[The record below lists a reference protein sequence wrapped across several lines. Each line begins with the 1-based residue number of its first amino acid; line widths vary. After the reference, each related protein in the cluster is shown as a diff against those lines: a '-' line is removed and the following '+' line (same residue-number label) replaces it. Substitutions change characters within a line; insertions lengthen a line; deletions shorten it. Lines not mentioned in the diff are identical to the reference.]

1 MKLIK
6 NGVVLIIIVMISST
20 ILGCVD
26 DNSTDSDGDGLT
38 DVSERIAKTNPFE
51 VDTDHDGVWDSK
63 DSNPCYPGILI
74 DSKQKLER
82 SDLYST
88 DIGIPKGSAFKFWKG
103 TCVGYAS
110 GRIYR
115 NYEINASYSQ
125 VLDFFLENMIHD
137 GWRVRSA
144 AEELKHTNHGPS
156 GMSMYYS
163 KEWLDQP
170 QYVTILVIGQDER
183 RDVDPYTQF
192 TIILSQLD

>member
-6 NGVVLIIIVMISST
+6 NGLVLIVIVIVSST

-38 DVSERIAKTNPFE
+38 DVSERVAKTNPFD
-51 VDTDHDGVWDSK
+51 VDTDHDGVWDFK
-63 DSNPCYPGILI
+63 DSNPHYPGILI

-82 SDLYST
+82 SDLYDT
-88 DIGIPKGSAFKFWKG
+88 DIGIPNGSALKYWKG
-103 TCVGYAS
+103 TGVGYAS
-110 GRIYR
+110 GRIYE

-137 GWRVRSA
+137 GWQVRCE
-144 AEELKHTNHGPS
+144 AEELKHIYYGPS
-156 GMSMYYS
+156 GISMCYS
-163 KEWLDQP
+163 KEWQD
-170 QYVTILVIGQDER
+170 QYVTILVVGQDER
-183 RDVDPYTQF
+183 WDVDPYTQF

>member
-6 NGVVLIIIVMISST
+6 NGLVLIVIVMVSST

-26 DNSTDSDGDGLT
+26 DKSTDSDGDGLT
-38 DVSERIAKTNPFE
+38 DVSERIAQTNPFD

-63 DSNPCYPGILI
+63 DLNPLYPGILV

-88 DIGIPKGSAFKFWKG
+88 DIGIPNGSAFKYWKG
-103 TCVGYAS
+103 TGVGYAS

-137 GWRVRSA
+137 GWQIRSE
-144 AEELKHTNHGPS
+144 AEELKHTAYGPS
-156 GMSMYYS
+156 GMSMCYS

-170 QYVTILVIGQDER
+170 QYVTILVVGQDER
-183 RDVDPYTQF
+183 WDVDPYTQF
-192 TIILSQLD
+192 TIIVSQLD